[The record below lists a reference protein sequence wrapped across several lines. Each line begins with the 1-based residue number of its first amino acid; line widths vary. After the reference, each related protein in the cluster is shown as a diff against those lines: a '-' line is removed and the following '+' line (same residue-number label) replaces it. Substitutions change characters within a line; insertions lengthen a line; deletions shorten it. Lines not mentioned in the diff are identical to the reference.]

1 MSNNVQVSAQ
11 INAPGAGLFN
21 FSNFGEVVRAAELLA
36 NSNIV
41 PETYRA
47 VIEKSSGY
55 GQNRTVTRTENPNA
69 MANCLIA
76 LNMSNRMGADPLM
89 IMQNLYLI
97 EGRPAWSSTFIIAGI
112 NSCGR
117 FGTLNFEFTELGN
130 RDIQYQTS
138 TGYGDRKQTFDKVAN
153 VDEFSCVAWAIDKA
167 TGNKVESSPI
177 TLELAIKEGWY
188 FKNGSKWPTMA
199 RQMAMYRAAAFFG
212 RIYAPEVTMGIYTK
226 DEVEDFTEA
235 RDVTPPRQQDNQPS
249 AISQVEQI
257 QDSEPAIEYVDEEQ
271 ADILTKM
278 IDCIT
283 DPDSIANIKKAIPD
297 VKMIPAAHFDAYQNK
312 LKATI
317 DAQVIQNEQAS
328 YAQEQSKDAGEY
340 ELTAVVNGVQNV
352 VYDSQSMADSP
363 PAQEQADLE
372 PQHA

>member
-1 MSNNVQVSAQ
+1 MNTDVHVNAQ
-11 INAPGAGLFN
+11 MNAPGAGLFN
-21 FSNFGEVVRAAELLA
+21 FNNFGEVVRAAELLA

-41 PETYRA
+41 PETYRS
-47 VIEKSSGY
+47 VVEKSSGW
-55 GQNRTVTRTENPNA
+55 GENRRVTHTQNPNA
-69 MANCLIA
+69 VANCLIA

-130 RDIQYQTS
+130 RDIQHQES
-138 TGYGDRKQTFDKVAN
+138 TGWGKNKQYTNKTAN
-153 VDEFSCVAWAIDKA
+153 IDEFSCVAWATDKA

-188 FKNGSKWPTMA
+188 FKNGSKWPTMP

-235 RDVTPPRQQDNQPS
+235 RDITPPQPKNNQSS
-249 AISQVEQI
+249 AIAQVDQM
-257 QDSEPAIEYVDEEQ
+257 QTTEPAAELIDDEQ
-271 ADILTKM
+271 AEILTKM
-278 IDCIT
+278 IACIT
-283 DPDSIANIKKAIPD
+283 NPNSIANIKKAIPD
-297 VKMIPAAHFDAYQNK
+297 VRMIKAIAFDAYQNK
-312 LKATI
+312 LKKTI
-317 DAQVIQNEQAS
+317 DAQIIQDEQES
-328 YAQEQSKDAGEY
+328 YTQEQSQSEDSLDDYVDAILDDGAQDTTYDDQPMAESR
-340 ELTAVVNGVQNV
+340 ELE
-352 VYDSQSMADSP
+352 
-363 PAQEQADLE
+363 EQ
-372 PQHA
+372 

>member
-1 MSNNVQVSAQ
+1 MNSDVQVTAQ
-11 INAPGAGLFN
+11 MNAPGTGLFN
-21 FSNFGEVVRAAELLA
+21 FNNFGEVVKAAELLA

-41 PETYRA
+41 PETYRS
-47 VIEKSSGY
+47 VVEKSSGF
-55 GQNRTVTRTENPNA
+55 GQNRTTTQIQNPNA
-69 MANCLIA
+69 IANCLIA

-130 RDIQYQTS
+130 RDIKYQES
-138 TGYGDRKQTFDKVAN
+138 KGWGQNKQFFDKVAN
-153 VDEFSCVAWAIDKA
+153 VDEFSCVAWATDKA
-167 TGNKVESSPI
+167 TGQKVESSPI

-188 FKNGSKWPTMA
+188 FKNGSKWPTMP

-235 RDVTPPRQQDNQPS
+235 RDVTPPQKQGNQSS
-249 AISQVEQI
+249 AISQVDQM
-257 QDSEPAIEYVDEEQ
+257 QVSDPVIEYVDDEQ
-271 ADILTKM
+271 VSILAKM
-278 IDCIT
+278 ILCIT
-283 DPDSIANIKKAIPD
+283 NPESIANIKKAIPD
-297 VKMIPAAHFDAYQNK
+297 VTKIPAAHFDKYQNK

-317 DAQVIQNEQAS
+317 DAQITQDEQAS
-328 YAQEQSKDAGEY
+328 YEQEQSQGEDSLDDYVDAI
-340 ELTAVVNGVQNV
+340 LDDGV
-352 VYDSQSMADSP
+352 QSMADS
-363 PAQEQADLE
+363 QQLEEQ
-372 PQHA
+372 

>member
-1 MSNNVQVSAQ
+1 MNSDAQVTAQ

-21 FSNFGEVVRAAELLA
+21 FSNFSEVVRAAELLA

-41 PETYRA
+41 PETYRS
-47 VIEKSSGY
+47 VVVKKSGY
-55 GQNRTVTRTENPNA
+55 GDNYKEDRTENPNA
-69 MANCLIA
+69 IANCLIA

-117 FGTLNFEFTELGN
+117 FGTLNFEFTELGKRN
-130 RDIQYQTS
+130 IQYQET
-138 TGYGDRKQTFDKVAN
+138 TGYGRNKQSVDRTAN

-167 TGNKVESSPI
+167 TGNTVRSTPI

-188 FKNGSKWPTMA
+188 FKKGSKWQTMA
-199 RQMAMYRAAAFFG
+199 RQMAQYRAAAFFG
-212 RIYAPEVTMGIYTK
+212 RVYAPEVTMGIYTK

-235 RDVTPPRQQDNQPS
+235 RDVTPLQQNDQQS
-249 AISQVEQI
+249 AIAQVNQV
-257 QDSEPAIEYVDEEQ
+257 QASEPVIEYVDDEQ
-271 ADILTKM
+271 AEILTKM

-283 DPDSIANIKKAIPD
+283 NEASVAKIKKAIPD
-297 VKMIPAAHFDAYQNK
+297 VKMVLAAHFDGYQNK

-317 DAQVIQNEQAS
+317 DAQVIQDDQAS
-328 YAQEQSKDAGEY
+328 HAQEQAGEY
-340 ELTAVVNGVQNV
+340 ELTTVINGVQDV
-352 VYDSQSMADSP
+352 IYRQ
-363 PAQEQADLE
+363 QGG
-372 PQHA
+372 